1 MRAIRARADDGV
13 VLIAILWILT
23 ILAVITLSFSRETFV
38 EAAAARNERDLTDAY
53 YIARAGL
60 ESTIYQIYVKIYLT
74 PVQPGATQAQ
84 QADAIDMGRVT
95 GQFGDG
101 EYVVDVQD
109 ELGKIN
115 INYASE
121 DQIKALLSATGI
133 QSPDMDIIADSIID
147 WRDADN
153 IPLPNG
159 AENDYYQSLQPPY
172 LARNGAL
179 ATLEEL
185 LLVRGVTQDY
195 YFGHREKTSDGQ
207 IVDRYGISR
216 YFTVYTNR
224 NSINVNYASLPVL
237 LSIPGMPPELAQK
250 LFERVQQSPF
260 QSMNELSQE
269 VGQGVSVIALLTTQ
283 RGTVF
288 SLTAHAH
295 RSGSKAMRVI
305 REIVSMDPR
314 EATKHRILSWN
325 ENVPN

>member
-1 MRAIRARADDGV
+1 MRAIRALADDGV
-13 VLIAILWILT
+13 VLIALLWILT

-38 EAAAARNERDLTDAY
+38 EIAAARNERDLTDAY
-53 YIARAGL
+53 YIARAGI
-60 ESTIYQIYVKIYLT
+60 EAAVYQIYVKNYLT
-74 PVQPGATQAQ
+74 QMQPAAMQAQ
-84 QADAIDMGRVT
+84 QADAIDMGKVT

-133 QSPDMDIIADSIID
+133 QSPDMDIIADSIVD
-147 WRDADN
+147 WRDVDN
-153 IPLPNG
+153 IALPNG
-159 AENDYYQSLQPPY
+159 AENDYYQGLQPPY

-179 ATLEEL
+179 VALEDL

-195 YFGHREKTSDGQ
+195 YLGHRVKTPDGQ
-207 IVDRYGISR
+207 IIERFGISR

-224 NSINVNYASLPVL
+224 NSINVNYAPLPVL
-237 LSIPGMPPELAQK
+237 MSIPGMPPELAQK
-250 LFERVQQSPF
+250 IVERVRQSPF
-260 QSMNELSQE
+260 LSMDELSKE
-269 VGQGVSVIALLTTQ
+269 VGQGPSVMAVLTTQ

-295 RSGSKAMRVI
+295 RSESKTMRVI
-305 REIVSMDPR
+305 RAIVSMDPR
-314 EATKHRILSWN
+314 EVTKHRILSWD
-325 ENVPN
+325 ENIPN

>member
-1 MRAIRARADDGV
+1 MRAIRTLADEGV

-53 YIARAGL
+53 YIARAGI
-60 ESTIYQIYVKIYLT
+60 EATVYQIYVKNYLT
-74 PVQPGATQAQ
+74 QMQPAAMQAQ
-84 QADAIDMGRVT
+84 QVDAIDMGKVT

-153 IPLPNG
+153 IALPNG
-159 AENDYYQSLQPPY
+159 AENDYYQGLQPPY

-179 ATLEEL
+179 ITLEEL
-185 LLVRGVTQDY
+185 LLVRGVTQEY
-195 YFGHREKTSDGQ
+195 YFGHRVKTPDGQ
-207 IVDRYGISR
+207 IIDRYGISR

-250 LFERVQQSPF
+250 IFERVRQSPF
-260 QSMNELSQE
+260 QSMNELSKE
-269 VGQGVSVIALLTTQ
+269 VGQGLGVVALLTTQ
-283 RGTVF
+283 RGTIF

-295 RSGSKAMRVI
+295 RSESRAMRVI
-305 REIVSMDPR
+305 RAIVSMDPR
-314 EATKHRILSWN
+314 EVTKHRILSWD